1 LLRVSPQ
8 LQARRNSHVR
18 RNTRGTVGHV
28 QLPEPLTPILVSD
41 TLLTKTIA
49 STATLK
55 IANIHSL
62 DLFYTPIE
70 ERFERITRLARRA
83 LHSPVAAISLLNE
96 DKQWFKSAAGW
107 GVSELPRDQ
116 AICKLAVD
124 SNQIVM
130 IGDTL
135 ADARVA
141 NLPIVATAPRFRA
154 YAGHP
159 LADDQGACVGT
170 LCVFDLKP
178 REFGPADRQALVD
191 LAALAQRELASD
203 QLTNAQ
209 AALTSK
215 LGIAR
220 REALMDPLTH
230 LWNRRGASV
239 LLKGAFASADERGT
253 RLALAVLDLDNFKR
267 INDTGGHQAGD
278 EVLRRVASRLL
289 STVRGEDAI
298 CRLGGDEFLVVM
310 ADTDAAIAARVAER
324 IRHAI
329 NDTPVPTRDGAISVT
344 ISVGCTVRQPRD
356 ATAVDALLERADK
369 ALMES
374 KAAGRNRVR
383 LTR

>member
-1 LLRVSPQ
+1 L
-8 LQARRNSHVR
+8 
-18 RNTRGTVGHV
+18 
-28 QLPEPLTPILVSD
+28 SD
-41 TLLTKTIA
+41 TLLSKTIA

-83 LHSPVAAISLLNE
+83 LHAPVAAISLLND

-107 GVSELPRDQ
+107 GISELPRDQ
-116 AICKLAVD
+116 AICKLTVD

-135 ADARVA
+135 ADPRVA
-141 NLPIVATAPRFRA
+141 SLPIVATAPRFRA

-159 LADDQGACVGT
+159 LADEQGTRVGT
-170 LCVFDLKP
+170 LCIFDLKP

-191 LAALAQRELASD
+191 LAALAQRELMSD

-215 LGIAR
+215 LGMAR

-239 LLKGAFASADERGT
+239 LLKGAFASADQRGT
-253 RLALAVLDLDNFKR
+253 PLALAVLDLDNFKR

-289 STVRGEDAI
+289 GAVRGDDAI
-298 CRLGGDEFLVVM
+298 CRLGGDEFLVLM

-329 NDTPVPTRDGAISVT
+329 NDTPVPTRDGALSVSV
-344 ISVGCTVRQPRD
+344 SVGCTVRQPRD
-356 ATAVDALLERADK
+356 TTAVEALLERADE